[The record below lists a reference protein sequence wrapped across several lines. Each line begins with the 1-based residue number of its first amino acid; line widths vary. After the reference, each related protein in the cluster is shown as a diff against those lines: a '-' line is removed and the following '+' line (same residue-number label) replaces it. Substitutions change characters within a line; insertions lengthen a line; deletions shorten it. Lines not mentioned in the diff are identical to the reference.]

1 MPLDYLTIVSLS
13 ENLRMKALKIY
24 IVEDE
29 PLIVATITSAL
40 KEHGFQVMGDS
51 DEYYEALPAIDKN
64 QPDLVLLDIQLE
76 GAKDG
81 IDLAIEMDKRAIP
94 YLYLTSQTDP
104 ETIKRV
110 KATQPLGYIVKP
122 FTENGLRS
130 NIELAWHNFS
140 LTNPDFILLK
150 SEGRTHKINQ
160 ASISYLKAFDNYC
173 YVFTATERYLVP
185 HTLKKT
191 SERLNID
198 NFVQTHRSYWVNL
211 KKISS
216 ISASSI
222 YINKKEIPLS
232 TSHKEEVIKKLNS
245 L

>member
-1 MPLDYLTIVSLS
+1 
-13 ENLRMKALKIY
+13 MKALKIY

-40 KEHGFQVMGDS
+40 KKHGFQVLGDS
-51 DEYYEALPAIDKN
+51 DEYDEALPIIDKV
-64 QPDLVLLDIQLE
+64 QPDLILLDIQLE

-81 IDLAIEMDKRAIP
+81 IDLAKELDKRDLP

-110 KATQPLGYIVKP
+110 KETHPLGYIVKP

-140 LTNPDFILLK
+140 LTNQEFILLK

-160 ASISYLKAFDNYC
+160 ASITYLKAFDNYC
-173 YVFTATERYLVP
+173 YVHTSSNQYLVP
-185 HTLKKT
+185 HTLKHT
-191 SERLNID
+191 SKKLNQV
-198 NFVQTHRSYWVNL
+198 NFIQTHRSFWVNI

-216 ISASSI
+216 TTTSTV
-222 YINKKEIPLS
+222 YLNKEEIPLS
-232 TSHKEEVIKKLNS
+232 SSHKETLLFRLQEQ
-245 L
+245 

>member
-1 MPLDYLTIVSLS
+1 L
-13 ENLRMKALKIY
+13 KALKIY

-40 KEHGFQVMGDS
+40 KKHGFQVLGDS
-51 DEYYEALPAIDKN
+51 DEYDEALPIIDKV
-64 QPDLVLLDIQLE
+64 QPDLILLDIQLE

-81 IDLAIEMDKRAIP
+81 IDLAKELDKRDLP

-110 KATQPLGYIVKP
+110 KETHPLGYIVKP

-140 LTNPDFILLK
+140 LTNQEFILLK

-160 ASISYLKAFDNYC
+160 ASITYLKAFDNYC
-173 YVFTATERYLVP
+173 YVHTSSNQYLVP
-185 HTLKKT
+185 HTLKHT
-191 SERLNID
+191 SKKLNQV
-198 NFVQTHRSYWVNL
+198 NFIQTHRSFWVNI

-216 ISASSI
+216 TTTSTV
-222 YINKKEIPLS
+222 YLNKEEIPLS
-232 TSHKEEVIKKLNS
+232 SSHKETLLFRLQEQ
-245 L
+245 

>member
-1 MPLDYLTIVSLS
+1 
-13 ENLRMKALKIY
+13 MKALKVY

-40 KEHGFQVMGDS
+40 KKHGFHVLGDS
-51 DEYYEALPAIDKN
+51 DEYDEALPAIDKT

-81 IDLAIEMDKRAIP
+81 IDLAKEMDKRGIP

-110 KATQPLGYIVKP
+110 KETHPLGYIVKP

-140 LTNPDFILLK
+140 LTNKDFILLK

-160 ASISYLKAFDNYC
+160 ESILYLKAFDNYC
-173 YVFTATERYLVP
+173 YVVTASDKYLVP

-191 SERLNID
+191 SEKLNHD
-198 NFVQTHRSYWVNL
+198 NFIQTHRSYWVNI

-216 ISASSI
+216 TTTSTV
-222 YINKKEIPLS
+222 YLGEEEIPLS
-232 TSHKEEVIKKLNS
+232 SSHKEEILEKLNS

>member
-1 MPLDYLTIVSLS
+1 
-13 ENLRMKALKIY
+13 
-24 IVEDE
+24 
-29 PLIVATITSAL
+29 SAL
-40 KEHGFQVMGDS
+40 KKHGFHVLGDS
-51 DEYYEALPAIDKN
+51 DEYDEALPAIDKT

-81 IDLAIEMDKRAIP
+81 IDLAKEMDKRGIP

-110 KATQPLGYIVKP
+110 KETQPLGYIVKP

-140 LTNPDFILLK
+140 LTNKDFILLK

-160 ASISYLKAFDNYC
+160 ESILYLKAFDNYC
-173 YVFTATERYLVP
+173 YVVTASDKYLVP

-191 SERLNID
+191 SEKLNHD
-198 NFVQTHRSYWVNL
+198 NFIQTHRSYWVNI

-216 ISASSI
+216 TTTSTV
-222 YINKKEIPLS
+222 YLGEEEIPLS
-232 TSHKEEVIKKLNS
+232 SSHKEEILEKLNS

>member
-1 MPLDYLTIVSLS
+1 
-13 ENLRMKALKIY
+13 MKALKVY

-40 KEHGFQVMGDS
+40 KKHGFHVLGDS
-51 DEYYEALPAIDKN
+51 DEYDEALPAIDKT

-81 IDLAIEMDKRAIP
+81 IDLAKEMDKRGIP

-110 KATQPLGYIVKP
+110 KETQQMGYIVKP

-140 LTNPDFILLK
+140 LTNKDFILLK

-160 ASISYLKAFDNYC
+160 ESILYLKAFDNYC
-173 YVFTATERYLVP
+173 YVVTASDKYLVP

-191 SERLNID
+191 SEKLNHD
-198 NFVQTHRSYWVNL
+198 NFIQTHRSYWVNI

-216 ISASSI
+216 TTTSTV
-222 YINKKEIPLS
+222 YLGEEEIPLS
-232 TSHKEEVIKKLNS
+232 SSHKEEILEKLNS

>member
-1 MPLDYLTIVSLS
+1 
-13 ENLRMKALKIY
+13 MKALKIY

-40 KEHGFQVMGDS
+40 KKQGFQVLGDS
-51 DEYYEALPAIDKN
+51 DEYDEALPAIVKN
-64 QPDLVLLDIQLE
+64 QPDLVLVDIQLE

-81 IDLAIEMDKRAIP
+81 IDLAKELDKCCIP

-110 KATQPLGYIVKP
+110 KETQPLGYIVKP

-140 LTNPDFILLK
+140 LTNKDFILLK

-160 ASISYLKAFDNYC
+160 ESILYLKAFDNYC
-173 YVFTATERYLVP
+173 YVVTVLDKFLVP

-191 SERLNID
+191 SEKLNAN
-198 NFVQTHRSYWVNL
+198 NFVQTHRSYWVNI

-216 ISASSI
+216 TTTSAV
-222 YINKKEIPLS
+222 YLDNEEIPLS
-232 TSHKEEVIKKLNS
+232 SSNRNNVLQALKAI
-245 L
+245 

>member
-1 MPLDYLTIVSLS
+1 
-13 ENLRMKALKIY
+13 MKALKIY

-40 KEHGFQVMGDS
+40 KKQGFHVLGDS
-51 DEYYEALPAIDKN
+51 DEFDEALPAIDKT

-81 IDLAIEMDKRAIP
+81 IDLAKELDKRAIP

-110 KATQPLGYIVKP
+110 KETQPLGYIVKP

-140 LTNPDFILLK
+140 LTNQDFMLLK

-160 ASISYLKAFDNYC
+160 ESILYLKAFDNYC
-173 YVFTATERYLVP
+173 YVITTSDTFLVP

-191 SERLNID
+191 SEKLNPD
-198 NFVQTHRSYWVNL
+198 HFVQTHRSYWVNI

-216 ISASSI
+216 TTTSTI
-222 YINKKEIPLS
+222 YLGDAEIPMS
-232 TSHKEEVIKKLNS
+232 SSHKEALMSKLQEQ
-245 L
+245 

>member
-1 MPLDYLTIVSLS
+1 
-13 ENLRMKALKIY
+13 MKALKIY

-40 KEHGFQVMGDS
+40 KKHGFHVLGDS
-51 DEYYEALPAIDKN
+51 DEYDEALPAIEN
-64 QPDLVLLDIQLE
+64 TQPDLVLVDIQLE

-81 IDLAIEMDKRAIP
+81 IDLASALDKRAIP

-110 KATQPLGYIVKP
+110 KETQPLGYIVKP

-140 LTNPDFILLK
+140 LTNQDFILLK
-150 SEGRTHKINQ
+150 TEGRTHRINQ
-160 ASISYLKAFDNYC
+160 DSILYLKAFDNYC
-173 YVFTATERYLVP
+173 YVVTASDTFLVP

-191 SERLNID
+191 SEKLNRD
-198 NFVQTHRSYWVNL
+198 NFIQTHRSYWVNI

-216 ISASSI
+216 TTPSTVYLGEEEIPVSASH
-222 YINKKEIPLS
+222 KDMLLS
-232 TSHKEEVIKKLNS
+232 RLQE
-245 L
+245 

>member
-1 MPLDYLTIVSLS
+1 
-13 ENLRMKALKIY
+13 MKALKIY

-40 KEHGFQVMGDS
+40 QKQGFSVLGDT
-51 DEYYEALPAIDKN
+51 DEFDEALKSIDKTL
-64 QPDLVLLDIQLE
+64 PDLVLVDIQLE
-76 GAKDG
+76 GPKDG
-81 IDLAIEMDKRAIP
+81 VDLARELDERCIP

-110 KATQPLGYIVKP
+110 KETQPLGYIVKP

-140 LTNPDFILLK
+140 LTNQDFILLK
-150 SEGRTHKINQ
+150 VEGRRHKINQ
-160 ASISYLKAFDNYC
+160 ESILYLKAFDNYC
-173 YVFTATERYLVP
+173 YVVTASDTYLVP

-191 SERLNID
+191 SEKLNSE
-198 NFVQTHRSYWVNL
+198 NFIQTHRSYWVNI

-216 ISASSI
+216 TSTSAV
-222 YINKKEIPLS
+222 YLDNKEIPLS
-232 TSHKEEVIKKLNS
+232 SSNKNS
-245 L
+245 VLQALTTI

>member
-1 MPLDYLTIVSLS
+1 
-13 ENLRMKALKIY
+13 MKALKVY

-40 KEHGFQVMGDS
+40 KKHGFHVLGDS
-51 DEYYEALPAIDKN
+51 DEYDEALPAIDKT

-81 IDLAIEMDKRAIP
+81 IDLAKEMDKRGIP

-110 KATQPLGYIVKP
+110 KETHPLGYIVKP

-140 LTNPDFILLK
+140 LTNKEFILLK

-160 ASISYLKAFDNYC
+160 ESILYLKAFDNYC
-173 YVFTATERYLVP
+173 YVVTASDKYLVP

-191 SERLNID
+191 SEKLNHD
-198 NFVQTHRSYWVNL
+198 NFIQTHRSYWVNI

-216 ISASSI
+216 TTTSTV
-222 YINKKEIPLS
+222 YLGEEEIPLS
-232 TSHKEEVIKKLNS
+232 SSHKEEILEKLNS

>member
-1 MPLDYLTIVSLS
+1 
-13 ENLRMKALKIY
+13 MKALKIY

-40 KEHGFQVMGDS
+40 KKHGFQVLGDS
-51 DEYYEALPAIDKN
+51 DEYDEALPAIDKT

-81 IDLAIEMDKRAIP
+81 IDLAEELDKRAIP

-110 KATQPLGYIVKP
+110 KETQPLGYIVKP

-140 LTNPDFILLK
+140 LTNQDFMLLK

-160 ASISYLKAFDNYC
+160 DSILYLKAFDNYC
-173 YVFTATERYLVP
+173 YVVTNSDKYLVP

-191 SERLNID
+191 SEKLNLD
-198 NFVQTHRSYWVNL
+198 NFVQTHRSYWVNI

-216 ISASSI
+216 STPSTV
-222 YINKKEIPLS
+222 YLNDVEIPLS
-232 TSHKEEVIKKLNS
+232 ASHKEELMSKLQ
-245 L
+245 

>member
-1 MPLDYLTIVSLS
+1 
-13 ENLRMKALKIY
+13 MKALKIY

-40 KEHGFQVMGDS
+40 KKQGFHVIGDS
-51 DEYYEALPAIDKN
+51 DEFDEALPAIDKN

-76 GAKDG
+76 GTKDG
-81 IDLAIEMDKRAIP
+81 IDLAIELDKRAIP

-110 KATQPLGYIVKP
+110 KETHPLGYIVKP

-140 LTNPDFILLK
+140 LTNQDFILLK

-160 ASISYLKAFDNYC
+160 ESILYLKAFDNYC
-173 YVFTATERYLVP
+173 YVVTASDNFLVP
-185 HTLKKT
+185 HTLKHT
-191 SERLNID
+191 SEKLNLN
-198 NFVQTHRSYWVNL
+198 NFVQTHRSYWVNI

-216 ISASSI
+216 TTSTVVFLGDE
-222 YINKKEIPLS
+222 EIPLS
-232 TSHKEEVIKKLNS
+232 SSHKELLMSRLQEQ
-245 L
+245 

>member
-1 MPLDYLTIVSLS
+1 MKPL
-13 ENLRMKALKIY
+13 NIY

-40 KEHGFQVMGDS
+40 KKQGFHVLGDS
-51 DEYYEALPAIDKN
+51 DEYEEALQKIDKHY
-64 QPDLVLLDIQLE
+64 PDLVLLDIQLE
-76 GAKDG
+76 GEKDG
-81 IDLAIEMDKRAIP
+81 VDLAKELDFRNIP

-110 KATQPLGYIVKP
+110 KETHPLGYIVKP

-140 LTNPDFILLK
+140 ITNQDFILLK
-150 SEGRTHKINQ
+150 AEGRTHKVNQ
-160 ASISYLKAFDNYC
+160 ESIEYLKAFDNYC
-173 YVFTATERYLVP
+173 YVVTATVSYLVP

-191 SERLNID
+191 SEKLNPN
-198 NFVQTHRSYWVNL
+198 NFVQTHRSYWVNI

-216 ISASSI
+216 VSASKVFLGS
-222 YINKKEIPLS
+222 NKIPLAA
-232 TSHKEEVIKKLNS
+232 SHKAEVMSRLQDH
-245 L
+245 